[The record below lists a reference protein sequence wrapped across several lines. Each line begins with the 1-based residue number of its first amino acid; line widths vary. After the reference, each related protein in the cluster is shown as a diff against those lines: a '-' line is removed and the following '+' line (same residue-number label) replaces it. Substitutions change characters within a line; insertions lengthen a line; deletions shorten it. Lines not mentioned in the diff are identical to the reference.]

1 MELNFTEINK
11 IQNPYQNQNQYQN
24 QNPNQYPYENYD
36 NTSYESQEIDT
47 QKYWEPNVTQNKNLQ
62 PKKKKVTFTDIL
74 SNMNLVVNNQGV
86 LQFMAPINH
95 VEEQQPYPQQTQ
107 YQTQQQNQNQQQYQN
122 QNPYQKQEPLDP
134 SVKHSYIFN
143 KYFKDYKDITA
154 PKEVKVPKTKEE
166 YIQMVIE
173 ERNRQIQERKRIAQI
188 KSKKMLF
195 TTNYT
200 HTSATINASTNSLRK
215 MSFH

>member
-1 MELNFTEINK
+1 MELNFTEIN
-11 IQNPYQNQNQYQN
+11 NT
-24 QNPNQYPYENYD
+24 QNPNPYENYD
-36 NTSYESQEIDT
+36 NNSYQSQNTDS

-86 LQFMAPINH
+86 LQFMAPINQ
-95 VEEQQPYPQQTQ
+95 VEEQQVQYSHQQNQ
-107 YQTQQQNQNQQQYQN
+107 YQQQNQYPEQQNQYQ
-122 QNPYQKQEPLDP
+122 QYQKQEPLDP

-143 KYFKDYKDITA
+143 KYFKDYKDITK

-188 KSKKMLF
+188 KSKKMMF

>member
-11 IQNPYQNQNQYQN
+11 IQNPYQNQNQYPNQN
-24 QNPNQYPYENYD
+24 QNPYENYD
-36 NTSYESQEIDT
+36 NASYESQEIDT
-47 QKYWEPNVTQNKNLQ
+47 QKYWEPNVTQNKNIQ

-107 YQTQQQNQNQQQYQN
+107 YQQQYQN
-122 QNPYQKQEPLDP
+122 QTQQQYQKQEPLDP

-173 ERNRQIQERKRIAQI
+173 ERNRQVQERKRIAQI
-188 KSKKMLF
+188 KSKKMMF

-200 HTSATINASTNSLRK
+200 HTSNTINASTNSLRR

>member
-11 IQNPYQNQNQYQN
+11 IQNPYQNQNQN
-24 QNPNQYPYENYD
+24 PYENYD
-36 NTSYESQEIDT
+36 NNSYESQQIDT
-47 QKYWEPNVTQNKNLQ
+47 QKYWEPNVTQNKNIQ

-86 LQFMAPINH
+86 LQFMAPINQT
-95 VEEQQPYPQQTQ
+95 EEQPLYPHQQNPYQNQHQ
-107 YQTQQQNQNQQQYQN
+107 QQQNQYQN
-122 QNPYQKQEPLDP
+122 QKLQQEQYQKQEPLDP

-143 KYFKDYKDITA
+143 KYFKDYKDITT

-166 YIQMVIE
+166 YIQMIRE
-173 ERNRQIQERKRIAQI
+173 ERIRQIQERKRIAQI
-188 KSKKMLF
+188 KSKKMMF

-200 HTSATINASTNSLRK
+200 HTSNTINASTNGLRK
-215 MSFH
+215 MSFY